1 MIRIITDNLLYMGIA
16 SAILSVLLLL
26 ITWISRRRLSSRLY
40 LAGWIIALVLLLVPA
55 YALFRTV
62 DFRMPVSNTDFSA
75 AQYRDA
81 YSKNMERSILRVFGT
96 GTGSVVQTGDA
107 EKATV
112 SGVSASGDTA
122 AGTSAGENNTNM
134 ANTTSSSN
142 TTGSENAGDAS
153 DPVGQTASGGV
164 IDASTITGIT
174 GDSENT
180 APSVREVLFAV
191 WIMGAAVIAIRKSY
205 RYLRFKRAIMR
216 DSILDDGTWSLL
228 LPKSVRNHIRVREA
242 KVPSPIV
249 FGIIHPTVLI
259 PERTQ
264 STDNMRYALMHEG
277 LHVVR
282 KDLLLRTIAEG
293 AAVLHWFNPFA
304 WLIRNKITQYS
315 ENACDEA
322 VAVQLSLDERKSY
335 ALSILD
341 FMDYSTTPEP
351 QYPATLMSF
360 SGEAE
365 HVKRRLKHIMEFKTM
380 KKPAVIFSAFIILT
394 AAMIGSMAACSLAFS
409 GEGTQTTSA
418 DHAITE
424 AAMTAAEPVL
434 ITEGSTAAAAVTAIT
449 TAVPTEAPLVVDLS
463 IFAIQP
469 TYSYATP
476 FSDYGFAIVAY
487 ITGPYT
493 SYVFIDEAGKEV
505 PKIRFTDFLQNRFD
519 LWKKY
524 GDFGANGYV
533 WIENDGKW
541 GFVNE
546 KCQLIVEPQYDG
558 AMPFGVNGLAGV
570 YIDGKWGFINE
581 SGEIVIEP
589 QFEGV
594 QTFLDNGLCIIEKDG
609 KYGFID
615 DKGNIIAEPVYESL
629 VFSGEFY
636 DSQGP
641 FADNGQGLAAV
652 CRDGKWGLLNISGT
666 LLAKPVYDYFFSYGD
681 NNLAV
686 VIRDGKFGYMNE
698 QGELVI
704 DCKFEGAYDFNS
716 NGLGYV
722 CADGKWGFINEK
734 GEYVIEPKFDEDGWY
749 VGWFAENGLSVM
761 KDGAL
766 YGYINESGNYVIEPQ
781 FTLATG
787 FTAEGLAAVC
797 IDDRWGMI
805 NESGEFVIEPKYS
818 YIYSIDKVSPDTFAV
833 EETNGKWGLM
843 NSAGEYLIE
852 PSFSYFTLPIPN
864 SDEGPGLINR
874 TSVNAALIMQSEKG
888 GIISLDG
895 RILIPPIAEQ
905 GSLIIASNGMVA
917 VMYNGRYGYI
927 DIEDGI

>member
-1 MIRIITDNLLYMGIA
+1 MIRIIIDNFMYMGIA

-26 ITWISRRRLSSRLY
+26 ITWVSRRRLSSRIY
-40 LAGWIIALVLLLVPA
+40 LAGWIIALVMLLVPA
-55 YALFRTV
+55 YALLGTV
-62 DFRMPVSNTDFSA
+62 DLHLPGNGAAFPA

-81 YSKNMERSILRVFGT
+81 YSQNMERSILRVFGT
-96 GTGSVVQTGDA
+96 GTGSTA
-107 EKATV
+107 KAAADDNTAVGASAANNENHANQNSTNETNTATSANAASV
-112 SGVSASGDTA
+112 SDTA
-122 AGTSAGENNTNM
+122 A
-134 ANTTSSSN
+134 
-142 TTGSENAGDAS
+142 
-153 DPVGQTASGGV
+153 QTASGGAINGGAINGGTIVGATGSSGNSEPSLREFLFVVWV
-164 IDASTITGIT
+164 I
-174 GDSENT
+174 
-180 APSVREVLFAV
+180 
-191 WIMGAAVIAIRKSY
+191 GAAVIAICKSY

-216 DSILDDGTWSLL
+216 DSIPDDGTWSPL
-228 LPKSVRNHIRVREA
+228 LPESVRSHIRVREA

-249 FGIIHPTVLI
+249 FGVVHPTVLI

-264 STDNMRYALMHEG
+264 STESIRYALMHEG
-277 LHVVR
+277 LHVAR
-282 KDLLLRTIAEG
+282 HDLLLRTIAEG

-380 KKPAVIFSAFIILT
+380 KKPAVIFSASIILT

-409 GEGTQTTSA
+409 GDGTQTTSTDPEITEA
-418 DHAITE
+418 AITE
-424 AAMTAAEPVL
+424 AA
-434 ITEGSTAAAAVTAIT
+434 ITEGMQTESSSAATGTVT
-449 TAVPTEAPLVVDLS
+449 PTVAPLVVDLS
-463 IFAIQP
+463 TFAIQP
-469 TYSYATP
+469 TYSYATA
-476 FSDYGFAIVAY
+476 FSDYGYAIVGY
-487 ITGPYT
+487 GTGPNI
-493 SYVFIDEAGKEV
+493 SYGFIDESGKEV
-505 PKIRFTDFLQNRFD
+505 PNIYFNNFLQNPFRF
-519 LWKKY
+519 WQIY

-533 WIENDGKW
+533 WIEKNNKW

-546 KCQLIVEPQYDG
+546 KCELIVEPMYDE

-594 QTFLDNGLCIIEKDG
+594 QTFLDNGLCIIEDNG
-609 KYGFID
+609 KYGAID
-615 DKGNIIAEPVYESL
+615 DKGSVIVDPVYDSL
-629 VFSGEFY
+629 VFSGEF
-636 DSQGP
+636 DDWMGP
-641 FADNGQGLAAV
+641 FEDNGQGLAAV
-652 CRDGKWGLLNISGT
+652 CMDGKWGLLNISGT
-666 LLAKPVYDYFFSYGD
+666 WLANPVYDYFFSYGD

-686 VIRDGKFGYMNE
+686 VIKDGKYGYMNE

-704 DCKFEGAYDFNS
+704 DCQFESAYDFSS
-716 NGLGYV
+716 NGLAYV
-722 CADGKWGFINEK
+722 SADGVWGFINEK
-734 GEYVIEPKFDEDGWY
+734 GEFVIEPKFDEDGWY

-766 YGYINESGNYVIEPQ
+766 YGYINESGDYVIEPQ
-781 FTLATG
+781 FKLATG

-797 IDDRWGMI
+797 IDDRWGII
-805 NESGEFVIEPKYS
+805 NESGEFVIEPIHY
-818 YIYSIDKVSPDTFAV
+818 YINSLDKISPDTFAV
-833 EETNGKWGLM
+833 EETNGKSGLM

-852 PSFSYFTLPIPN
+852 PSFSFLTLPIPS
-864 SDEGPGLINR
+864 SDEGPALINR
-874 TSVNAALIMQSEKG
+874 TSLKAALIMQGEKG
-888 GIISLDG
+888 GILSLDG

-905 GSLIIASNGMVA
+905 GSLIIAGNGMVA
-917 VMYNGRYGYI
+917 VLYNGRYGYI
-927 DIEDGI
+927 KLAEVN

>member
-1 MIRIITDNLLYMGIA
+1 MIKIIIDNLLYMGIA

-26 ITWISRRRLSSRLY
+26 ITWVSRRRLSSRIY
-40 LAGWIIALVLLLVPA
+40 LAGWIIALVMLLVPA
-55 YALFRTV
+55 YALLGTI
-62 DFRMPVSNTDFSA
+62 DFHLPGNQAAFPA
-75 AQYRDA
+75 AQYRDT
-81 YSKNMERSILRVFGT
+81 YSQNMERSILRVFGT
-96 GTGSVVQTGDA
+96 GTGSTAKAADAALGNGDNTNETKTA
-107 EKATV
+107 ALANTENV
-112 SGVSASGDTA
+112 SGTA
-122 AGTSAGENNTNM
+122 A
-134 ANTTSSSN
+134 
-142 TTGSENAGDAS
+142 
-153 DPVGQTASGGV
+153 QTASG
-164 IDASTITGIT
+164 DAINGAIVGATGS
-174 GDSENT
+174 SENSE
-180 APSVREVLFAV
+180 PSLREFLFAV
-191 WIMGAAVIAIRKSY
+191 WIMVAAVIGILKSY
-205 RYLRFKRAIMR
+205 KYFRFKRAIMR
-216 DSILDDGTWSLL
+216 DSLPDDGKWSLL
-228 LPKSVRNHIRVREA
+228 LPESVRSHIRVRKA

-249 FGIIHPTVLI
+249 FGVIHPTVLI

-264 STDNMRYALMHEG
+264 STDNIRYALMHEG

-282 KDLLLRTIAEG
+282 HDLLLRTIAEG

-322 VAVQLSLDERKSY
+322 VAVQLSQDERKSY

-365 HVKRRLKHIMEFKTM
+365 HVKRRLKHIMEFKSM
-380 KKPAVIFSAFIILT
+380 RKPAVIFSAGIILT
-394 AAMIGSMAACSLAFS
+394 AALIGTMAACSLAFS
-409 GEGTQTTSA
+409 GESGQTGST
-418 DHAITE
+418 DPAIAE
-424 AAMTAAEPVL
+424 ATMTAATV
-434 ITEGSTAAAAVTAIT
+434 TEATQTEVSSGAAVTA
-449 TAVPTEAPLVVDLS
+449 VPTDAPIVVDLS
-463 IFAIQP
+463 TFAIQP
-469 TYSYATP
+469 AYSYATA
-476 FSDYGFAIVAY
+476 FSDYGYAIVGNG
-487 ITGPYT
+487 TGPNI
-493 SYVFIDEAGKEV
+493 SYGFINESGKEV
-505 PKIRFTDFLQNRFD
+505 PNIYFDNFLQNPFRF
-519 LWKKY
+519 WKTY

-533 WIENDGKW
+533 WIEKNNMW

-546 KCQLIVEPQYDG
+546 KCELIVEPQYDG

-570 YIDGKWGFINE
+570 YIDSKWGFINE

-615 DKGNIIAEPVYESL
+615 DKGSVIVDPVYESL
-629 VFSGEFY
+629 IFSGEFN

-641 FADNGQGLAAV
+641 FTDNGQGLAAV

-666 LLAKPVYDYFFSYGD
+666 LLVKPVYDYFFSFGAD
-681 NNLAV
+681 HLAV
-686 VIRDGKFGYMNE
+686 VIKDGKYGYMNE

-704 DCKFEGAYDFNS
+704 DCQFEGAYDFNT
-716 NGLGYV
+716 NGLAYV
-722 CADGKWGFINEK
+722 SADGKWGFINEK

-766 YGYINESGNYVIEPQ
+766 YGYINESGDYVIEPQ
-781 FTLATG
+781 FKLATG

-797 IDDRWGMI
+797 IDDRWGVI
-805 NESGEFVIEPKYS
+805 NESGEFVIEPIHS
-818 YIYSIDKVSPDTFAV
+818 YINSLDKISPDTFAV
-833 EETNGKWGLM
+833 EETNGKCGLM

-852 PSFSYFTLPIPN
+852 PSFSFLTQPIPS

-874 TSVNAALIMQSEKG
+874 TSIKAALIMQGEKG
-888 GIISLDG
+888 GILSLDG

-905 GSLIIASNGMVA
+905 GSLVIASNGMVA
-917 VMYNGRYGYI
+917 VLYNGRYGYI
-927 DIEDGI
+927 KLAEAN